1 MIKTIDPNPHL
12 QRPAIFPVKGCMF
25 FGVPHK
31 GADIADKASKFLSI
45 LAPVF
50 NMNKNNVTDLKP
62 KSQRFA
68 NISSQFRSVQSIQN
82 IPVISFYET
91 VEYNRT
97 FGVVSSIPLWRETRV
112 EITQRLAAA
121 YFG

>member
-1 MIKTIDPNPHL
+1 MTIQAIVELANEAMTTAIDPESHS
-12 QRPAIFPVKGCMF
+12 QRSAIFPVKGCMF

-50 NMNKNNVTDLKP
+50 NVNKNNVIDLQP

-68 NISSQFRSVQSIQN
+68 NISSEFGSVQSTNN

-91 VEYNRT
+91 EKYNRAL
-97 FGVVSSIPLWRETRV
+97 GVVS
-112 EITQRLAAA
+112 
-121 YFG
+121 

>member
-1 MIKTIDPNPHL
+1 
-12 QRPAIFPVKGCMF
+12 MF

-31 GADIADKASKFLSI
+31 GAEIADKASKFLSI
-45 LAPVF
+45 LAHVF
-50 NMNKNNVTDLKP
+50 NVNKNNVKDLEP

-68 NISSQFRSVQSIQN
+68 NISSEFRSVQSTQN

-97 FGVVSSIPLWRETRV
+97 LGVVS
-112 EITQRLAAA
+112 
-121 YFG
+121 